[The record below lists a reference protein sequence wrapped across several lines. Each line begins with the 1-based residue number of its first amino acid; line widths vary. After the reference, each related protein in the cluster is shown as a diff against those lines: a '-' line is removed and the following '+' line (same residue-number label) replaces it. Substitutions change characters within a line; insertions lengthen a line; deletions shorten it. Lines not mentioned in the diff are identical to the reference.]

1 MTTDNAQRSVLL
13 IGKSQLV
20 LDESVAGLRELGYQA
35 EATNDFNDVTGRFDV
50 QAIDL
55 VVFGGQ
61 VPPDRKAEL
70 TEEIGA
76 INPRVIFIQGLAG
89 IPGLIVN
96 QVQGAFTAQH
106 PDPTRAPAHT
116 PEDRSIRLTLADPAD
131 VKVTVWWQT
140 SFVPPDPKSDSLVLL
155 DDRLAGGDHAI
166 PVPDHVP
173 PKAAFATVKVNA
185 AIYAFSIAT
194 EPSPPASRN

>member
-1 MTTDNAQRSVLL
+1 MTDNARRSVLL

-20 LDESVAGLRELGYQA
+20 LDESVAGLRDLGYRT
-35 EATNDFNDVTGRFDV
+35 EATNDFNGITGRFDV
-50 QAIDL
+50 KGIDL

-70 TEEIGA
+70 RDEIGA
-76 INPRVIFIQGLAG
+76 INPGVIFVQGLAG

-96 QVQGAFTAQH
+96 QVHGAFTASHQE
-106 PDPTRAPAHT
+106 PTRAPTYT
-116 PEDRSIRLTLADPAD
+116 PDDRSIRLTLSGPAD

-140 SFVPPDPKSDSLVLL
+140 AFVPPDPTSDSLLLL
-155 DDRLAGGDHAI
+155 DDQLAGGDHAI
-166 PVPDHVP
+166 RVPDHVP
-173 PKAAFATVKVNA
+173 PKAAFATVQVDA

-194 EPSPPASRN
+194 A